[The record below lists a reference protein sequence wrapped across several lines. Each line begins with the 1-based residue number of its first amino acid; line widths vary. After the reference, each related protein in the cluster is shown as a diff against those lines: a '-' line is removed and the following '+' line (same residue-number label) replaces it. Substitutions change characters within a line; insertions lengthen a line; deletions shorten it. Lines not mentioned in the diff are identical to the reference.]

1 MTVAEFNQRYHS
13 SVKVEEVAL
22 INGVQSPS
30 ATLKAGELY
39 KRVVGGVREEQR
51 SGVSA
56 TSQQRER

>member
-1 MTVAEFNQRYHS
+1 M
-13 SVKVEEVAL
+13 KVEEVAL

-51 SGVSA
+51 SGVST